1 MTAFD
6 RLWSSKTF
14 WTGVAGVASAGI
26 GYATGGVSGGAAI
39 GTGVAGLLGV
49 FGRHAAAKIEEK
61 LDKLINARAASS

>member
-39 GTGVAGLLGV
+39 GTG
-49 FGRHAAAKIEEK
+49 GRHAAAKIEEK